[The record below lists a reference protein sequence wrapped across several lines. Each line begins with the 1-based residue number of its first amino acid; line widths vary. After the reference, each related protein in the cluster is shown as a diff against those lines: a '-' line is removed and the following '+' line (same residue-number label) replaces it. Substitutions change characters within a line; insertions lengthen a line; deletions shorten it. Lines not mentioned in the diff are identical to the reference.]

1 MKCIYSICL
10 LLFVFCVQNTLGQTQ
25 SFNSSVSSANVTGV
39 SLPASNRT
47 VNSNRTFKI
56 IAPDSQLS
64 PLTGMTRKHWKD
76 AGIYLLEGAFRH
88 VKNLDDPMSFTKQ
101 PGKSYPRDGKPN
113 ATEKMEGLC
122 RTMFIAGPLLKEQP
136 DLTIN
141 GIPLGN
147 YYRHQ
152 IATMLDS
159 QSVTYIEPR
168 AKNGGPSQK
177 LVEFGG
183 LAASLLVAPEI
194 FWTPLL
200 PEVKA
205 KLYATMMSYGD
216 GPTIGMNWRYFNIMI
231 LSFYKSQG
239 YKVNEPLLKDLLE
252 KSLAQY
258 DGQGW
263 YNDSPYYDYYSM
275 WAFQMYGKI
284 WSEFFGKKYYPEY
297 AAQLEKNFYDLQ
309 DNYPYLFS
317 RNGEMIIWGRSISY
331 RMGAAV
337 PFPLMGFKN
346 NSDINY
352 GWMRRIASGTMLQFL
367 QNPDFLNDDD
377 VPTLGFYGA
386 FEPAVQTYSCRGS
399 VFWLGK
405 LFLGLLVPAD
415 SPFWTAKEN
424 EGAWKSQLQ
433 AGKVYNKFAKKSNI
447 LVTDYP
453 NIGASEVRAWCN
465 SKTVGVYQGTENY
478 TRLSYNSAFPW
489 QADGQ
494 NGEVAMGY
502 VFKTDK
508 DNWEAMRMFTFKGY
522 ENGVYYRDGVFASND
537 QVKLNL
543 AEITL
548 PNGILRVDRN
558 VSSAPATIRLGHYA
572 LPAINGN
579 VKRQSRRIKG
589 HQVEIIDNG
598 VYQLALV
605 TLRGWDKTQVI
616 NATGLN
622 PVAQNSSVIDV
633 EDHFVPGNADDLYI
647 TLMLWKKSG
656 QKWLDTELLPVREIK
671 LTPDKGIV
679 NVSFYKGEPKVI
691 DFNKNK
697 ITPEAVK

>member
-1 MKCIYSICL
+1 MKIRPIKL
-10 LLFVFCVQNTLGQTQ
+10 LILLCALMQGAFGQISGAGSTVGVFLADTEPR
-25 SFNSSVSSANVTGV
+25 S
-39 SLPASNRT
+39 T
-47 VNSNRTFKI
+47 V
-56 IAPDSQLS
+56 APDSTPGNKRVFDVSDPDTQLS

-76 AGIYLLEGAFRH
+76 AGVYLLAGAFNY
-88 VKNLDDPMSFTKQ
+88 VKTLDDPMEFPKQ
-101 PGKSYPRDGKPN
+101 PGKSYPRDDKPN

-141 GIPLGN
+141 GIPLAK

-152 IATMLDS
+152 LGLMLNP
-159 QSVTYIEPR
+159 QSSTYIEPR
-168 AKNGGPSQK
+168 AKGGGPSQK

-194 FWTPLL
+194 FWTPLST
-200 PEVKA
+200 EVKA
-205 KLYATMMSYGD
+205 KLSETMLSYGD

-239 YKVNEPLLKDLLE
+239 YQVNEPLLKDLME

-284 WSEFFGKKYYPEY
+284 WSEYFGKKYYPAY
-297 AAQLEKNFYDLQ
+297 AAQLDKNFDNLQ
-309 DNYPYLFS
+309 DNYPYMFS
-317 RNGEMIIWGRSISY
+317 KKGEMIMWGRSISY

-337 PFPLMGFKN
+337 PFPLMGFTANPK
-346 NSDINY
+346 INY
-352 GWMRRIASGTMLQFL
+352 GWMRRIASGTILQFL
-367 QNPDFLNDDD
+367 KNPDFLKDD

-405 LFLGLLVPAD
+405 LFLGLLVPPN

-424 EGAWKSQLQ
+424 EGAWTTQLQ
-433 AGKVYNKFAKKSNI
+433 TGKVYNKYAKTSNVLI
-447 LVTDYP
+447 TDYP
-453 NIGASEVRAWCN
+453 DIGASEIRAWCY

-489 QADGQ
+489 QADGK

-508 DNWEAMRMFTFKGY
+508 DEWEAMRMFTFKGY
-522 ENGVYYRDGVFASND
+522 DNGVYYRDGVFASND
-537 QVKLNL
+537 KVKINL
-543 AEITL
+543 AEIPL
-548 PNGILRVDRN
+548 PNGVLRIDRN
-558 VSSAPATIRLGHYA
+558 MSTVPATIRSGHYS
-572 LPAINGN
+572 LPAVNGTI
-579 VKRQSRRIKG
+579 KRETRRIKG

-598 VYQLALV
+598 IYQLALV
-605 TLRGWDKTQVI
+605 SLSGWDKVEVV
-616 NATGLN
+616 NSTGLH
-622 PVAQNSSVIDV
+622 PVALKSAVIDV
-633 EDHFVPGNADDLYI
+633 EDKYDPAQHSDNLYA

-656 QKWLDTELLPVREIK
+656 EQWLEKELLPVRK
-671 LTPDKGIV
+671 MKYTVKKGTV
-679 NVSFYKGEPKVI
+679 SLSFYSGDKKIV
-691 DFNKNK
+691 DFNSRS
-697 ITPEAVK
+697 EAK